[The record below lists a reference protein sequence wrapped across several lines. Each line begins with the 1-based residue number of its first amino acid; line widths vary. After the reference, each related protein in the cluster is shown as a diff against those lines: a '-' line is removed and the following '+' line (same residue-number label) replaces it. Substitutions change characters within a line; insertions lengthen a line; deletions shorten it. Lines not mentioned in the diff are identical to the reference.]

1 MKRLVIIA
9 IVYVVVLSM
18 GYMGYNLYMIDKRME
33 TLEQMMQPPVTQP
46 LKQKTPVD
54 PQTLTEFE
62 KSGGKYWWQEGGT
75 TEEQREAGRLY
86 IGPYGEDSPPQSPPP
101 IDFGYS

>member
-33 TLEQMMQPPVTQP
+33 TLEQIMQPPVTQP
-46 LKQKTPVD
+46 LKQKTPVGPPRLEEERKD
-54 PQTLTEFE
+54 YQRGLLPSDTRPIQFPPDWMSDTHPSPIEFMPF
-62 KSGGKYWWQEGGT
+62 SGPA
-75 TEEQREAGRLY
+75 R
-86 IGPYGEDSPPQSPPP
+86 
-101 IDFGYS
+101 